1 MKPVK
6 QSKVIAQII
15 QQISEKHDGRW
26 KVNHKRCWLEYLN
39 SGRLPFTPGQLHD
52 VISQVVNLPT
62 NLPRG
67 EKLFHFRQKF
77 NFTTKEDRKPY
88 RPEEALERFIVMANR
103 DMMYNQTPIGGGKE
117 SIDIVVQQGQ
127 SVEFVELKAWQGGD
141 SPLYALIEGLKN
153 LVEYRAIKARGIK
166 NILMYPRVTVS
177 VLAPASYYQ
186 DYGLLDAQEKPIGG
200 NVAKTA
206 SLLGALGNVFN
217 AVLACKYLPLPID
230 SFSESCA
237 VLFTRNQVSA
247 QCSVAVTENDII
259 DALRYGNWIELASSV
274 AS

>member
-1 MKPVK
+1 MKSLK
-6 QSKVIAQII
+6 QPKVIAQII
-15 QQISEKHDGRW
+15 QRISEKHDGRW

-39 SGRLPFTPGQLHD
+39 SGRLPFSPGQLHD
-52 VISQVVNLPT
+52 VINEVVSLPM

-77 NFTTKEDRKPY
+77 NFTIKQDRKPY

-153 LVEYRAIKARGIK
+153 LIEYRAIKAHGIK
-166 NILMYPRVTVS
+166 NIMMYPRVTAS

-186 DYGLLDAQEKPIGG
+186 DYGLLDVREKPIGE
-200 NVAKTA
+200 NIAKTA
-206 SLLGALGNVFN
+206 SLLRALGKEFN
-217 AVLACKYLPLPID
+217 AVLACKYLTLPID

-237 VLFTRNQVSA
+237 VLFTRNQVTA

-259 DALRYGNWIELASSV
+259 GALRHGNWIELASSG
-274 AS
+274 

>member
-1 MKPVK
+1 MK
-6 QSKVIAQII
+6 QSKVITQII
-15 QQISEKHDGRW
+15 QRISEKHDGRW
-26 KVNHKRCWLEYLN
+26 KVYHKRCWLEYLN
-39 SGRLPFTPGQLHD
+39 SGRLPFSPWQLHD
-52 VISQVVNLPT
+52 VINEVVSLPM

-67 EKLFHFRQKF
+67 GKLFHFRQKF
-77 NFTTKEDRKPY
+77 NFTIKQDRKPY

-153 LVEYRAIKARGIK
+153 LIEYRAIKAHGIK
-166 NILMYPRVTVS
+166 NIMMYPRVTAS

-186 DYGLLDAQEKPIGG
+186 DYGLLDVQGKPIGE
-200 NVAKTA
+200 NIAKTA
-206 SLLGALGNVFN
+206 SLLRALSKEFN
-217 AVLACKYLPLPID
+217 ATLSCKYLSLPID
-230 SFSESCA
+230 SFNQSCA

-259 DALRYGNWIELASSV
+259 DALRYGNWIELAASV
-274 AS
+274 VS